1 VTKRVASALDLRYGR
16 DMEQD
21 FWQARWDQNQIGFH
35 EAAAHRFLVQF
46 ANQLVSP
53 AATAGSHPRVLVPL
67 CGKSLDL
74 IWLRNRG
81 FDVTGIEFVRLAAES
96 FFAEQSLTAR
106 VKSTPEFEC
115 FESPGLAI
123 WVGDFF
129 ALATA
134 QPPAFEAIYDRAALV
149 AIKPEDR
156 ARYAATLLGSLAP
169 GGRVLLITFV
179 YEQAEMQG
187 PPFSVTEQT
196 VTDLFAATC
205 SVEQLADED
214 ILEKEARF
222 RERGIHTRLRE
233 QAWLIT
239 KPK

>member
-1 VTKRVASALDLRYGR
+1 
-16 DMEQD
+16 MEQQ

-35 EAAAHRFLVQF
+35 EANAHRFLVQF
-46 ANQLVSP
+46 AKQLVPQAEP
-53 AATAGSHPRVLVPL
+53 ASAHPRVLVPL

-74 IWLRNRG
+74 IWLRHAG

-96 FFAEQSLTAR
+96 FFTEQSLTAQ
-106 VKSTPEFEC
+106 VKATSEFAC

-129 ALATA
+129 DLASA
-134 QPPAFEAIYDRAALV
+134 QPPAFDAIYDRAALV

-156 ARYAATLLGSLAP
+156 SRYAATLLESLVP

-196 VTDLFAATC
+196 VTDLFATTC
-205 SVEQLADED
+205 SVEKLADED